1 MQTLMVNLTM
11 ENWRTFQESNVEV
24 LSENEIAALVND
36 AAEFIKGSAK
46 IIAKT
51 LRGAGGV

>member
-1 MQTLMVNLTM
+1 MSEMNLTM